1 MAVASHVSVPKPFD
15 TGDVCGWLRKFEICA
30 KANKWTQETK
40 ALKLPTLLEGE
51 ALAMWLELSEDEQAD
66 YATVKEQLSNKLAHL
81 GFDSLDEFHQRKLRP
96 GEPLSV
102 FVHHSKKLLEQAMP
116 GLEANTKK
124 QLVLH
129 QFLAGLPSTVSRQ
142 LRAAGETNNLETAVE
157 RAKLLLALGE
167 QDNVKPA
174 AAVSEQDDS
183 LELLRT
189 QMTKLTEQV
198 AALSTSSRRERRCFV
213 CNRPGHLQRDC
224 PRRRTRPPTRV
235 CYECGQPGHI
245 ARFCPGNDRGAPV
258 KGNRCLFSQ

>member
-1 MAVASHVSVPKPFD
+1 
-15 TGDVCGWLRKFEICA
+15 
-30 KANKWTQETK
+30 
-40 ALKLPTLLEGE
+40 
-51 ALAMWLELSEDEQAD
+51 
-66 YATVKEQLSNKLAHL
+66 
-81 GFDSLDEFHQRKLRP
+81 
-96 GEPLSV
+96 
-102 FVHHSKKLLEQAMP
+102 MP

-142 LRAAGETNNLETAVE
+142 LRAAGETKNLETAVE

-224 PRRRTRPPTRV
+224 PRRRTRPPTPV

-258 KGNRCLFSQ
+258 KGNRRPFSQ

>member
-1 MAVASHVSVPKPFD
+1 MAVVSYVSVPKPFD
-15 TGDVCGWLRKFEICA
+15 TGDVCGWLTKFEICA
-30 KANKWTQETK
+30 KANKWTNETK
-40 ALKLPTLLEGE
+40 TLKLPTLLEGE
-51 ALAMWLELSEDEQAD
+51 ALAVWLELSEAEQAD
-66 YATVKEQLSNKLAHL
+66 YDTVKQRLCDKLAPL
-81 GFDSLDEFHQRKLRP
+81 GFVSLDRFHQRKLRP

-102 FVHHSKKLLEQAMP
+102 FVHDSKKLLEQAMP
-116 GLEANTKK
+116 GLTADAKK

-142 LRAAGETNNLETAVE
+142 LRAAGETKDLDSAVE
-157 RAKLLLALGE
+157 RAKLLLALEE
-167 QDNVKPA
+167 QDVKPA
-174 AAVSEQDDS
+174 AAISEHDES
-183 LELLRT
+183 FELLKT

-224 PRRRTRPPTRV
+224 PRRRRPARV

-258 KGNRCLFSQ
+258 QGSRRPFSQ